1 MPKGKTRK
9 VKKTTKSVVK
19 IQKNKDIPKF
29 NSLAGKGVII
39 VIVTAEWCGAC
50 KRIKPELLKSFNTP
64 TNYSRLWVD
73 SEVAKNIPKLNAV
86 SKYPSFLVLKDGS
99 PMDQVG
105 PEGITKEL
113 PKTPQTAEEMIE
125 IANNPPS
132 LTATRSMNTRSMNT
146 RSMNTRSMN
155 TRSMMNT
162 SRRKNTFTPTNARP
176 LPQSSNN
183 TGPRNTPVRSLTVEP
198 LSLEKPVVVKNRE
211 KSYSPKYVAI

>member
-132 LTATRSMNTRSMNT
+132 LTATRSMNTRSM
-146 RSMNTRSMN
+146 
-155 TRSMMNT
+155 MNT

-176 LPQSSNN
+176 LPLSSNN